1 MMPTMYG
8 EGSLSQR
15 RTGAHAGRW
24 EYRRTVDGRRR
35 TATWD
40 RKPTRAMLTAKIAEW
55 SNTSDLPLGD
65 TVADFLDRWLRD
77 GTTDLR
83 GRTVRGYRL
92 HVETSI
98 TPHLGALRLDALS
111 TPVIQR
117 WINEGATAHDLSCLR
132 SALGT
137 AVRWGLLT
145 WNPARGVRLPK
156 RERTEPL
163 ILSPEQTR
171 TLLKQ
176 VKGDPLA
183 PLFMLAAYTGMRQ
196 GEILGLRWKDI
207 DLRSG
212 TLSVTRSLWWKPGP
226 DGCTPTLTE
235 PKTKRSRRSIVLHP
249 AVIEALT
256 EHRRLTM
263 LSSPDGL
270 VFTKRG
276 TALWPGTVYQ
286 ALRPHEKAAGLPLT
300 NFHSLRHGAASML
313 LESGWDVMA
322 VSELLGH
329 SSPTVTMSVYAHS
342 IEKRR
347 SETAARMGEL
357 LTSTGV

>member
-1 MMPTMYG
+1 
-8 EGSLSQR
+8 
-15 RTGAHAGRW
+15 
-24 EYRRTVDGRRR
+24 
-35 TATWD
+35 
-40 RKPTRAMLTAKIAEW
+40 MLTAKIAEW
-55 SNTSDLPLGD
+55 SSTSALPLGD
-65 TVADFLDRWLRD
+65 TVADFMARWLRD

-92 HVETSI
+92 HVGTSI
-98 TPHLGALRLDALS
+98 APHLGALRLDALT

-137 AVRWGLLT
+137 AVRWGLISG
-145 WNPARGVRLPK
+145 NPARGVRLPK

-171 TLLKQ
+171 ALLEQ

-196 GEILGLRWKDI
+196 GEILGLRWKDT

-270 VFTKRG
+270 VFTRRG

-286 ALRPHEKAAGLPLT
+286 ALRRHEKAAGLPLT
-300 NFHSLRHGAASML
+300 NFHALRHTAASLMIAA
-313 LESGWDVMA
+313 GVPITT
-322 VSELLGH
+322 VSEMLGH
-329 SSPTVTMSVYAHS
+329 SNVS
-342 IEKRR
+342 ITLNIYSHAIEGSGREAVDKL
-347 SETAARMGEL
+347 GEL
-357 LTSTGV
+357 LAARRDTA